1 MKPKY
6 DVYIRDG
13 GKNKNIV
20 TDLSDQEFR
29 QLIADKL
36 GECGVFVGID
46 REALKNMEEENKPN
60 DRSTG

>member
-1 MKPKY
+1 MKAKY

-13 GKNKNIV
+13 AENKNIV

-36 GECGVFVGID
+36 VECGVFTGVN
-46 REALKNMEEENKPN
+46 REALEKLEAENE
-60 DRSTG
+60 

>member
-13 GKNKNIV
+13 STTKNIV
-20 TDLSDQEFR
+20 TDLTDQEFR

-36 GECGVFVGID
+36 VECGVLVGVD
-46 REALKNMEEENKPN
+46 REALKNMEENENAN
-60 DRSTG
+60 

>member
-1 MKPKY
+1 MKAKY

-13 GKNKNIV
+13 AENKNIV

-36 GECGVFVGID
+36 VECGVFVGVK
-46 REALKNMEEENKPN
+46 REAMEKLEAEN
-60 DRSTG
+60 GG